1 VTEPRSE
8 ATPRVLGYFSATS
21 IVVANMVG
29 SGVFTTLGLQAELV
43 PDPAWLLGL
52 WLAGGL
58 IALCGALCYA
68 ELGAALPRS
77 GGEYHFLGRIYHPV
91 LGLSAGIVS
100 VTVGFAAPMALAA
113 MALGRY
119 AATIFPVSPAWT
131 GAAALLCIT
140 LFHLVD
146 VRIGQRFQVATTAL
160 KLALI
165 GVFIVAGLW
174 APALPAGA
182 AGTATIAPSG
192 PALSLAL
199 VFVFYA
205 YSGWNA
211 AAYVAS
217 EIRRPQ
223 RVLPMALLHGTAIVT
238 VAYLLLNYVFL
249 RTVPLPALAG
259 TVEIGAL
266 SAQRVFGTTG
276 GAVMSGMLCLLLV
289 STISAMV
296 LAGPRVLRTAGE
308 DLPLLRPLAQP
319 TSRGAPARAIL
330 LQVSIALIFLATGSF
345 EAVLTFA
352 GFTLTLFSGLTAFGV
367 VVLRVT
373 EPGLPRPWRAWAY
386 PLAPV
391 LFTSASG
398 AVLALALR
406 ERPQAAFAAIAL
418 IGVAVVASA
427 WQLGR
432 RQAG

>member
-1 VTEPRSE
+1 MAGANSDQD
-8 ATPRVLGYFSATS
+8 PRVLGYFSATA

-29 SGVFTTLGLQAELV
+29 TGVFTTLGLQAELV
-43 PDPAWLLGL
+43 PDPAWLLGI

-58 IALCGALCYA
+58 IAFCGALCYA

-91 LGLSAGIVS
+91 LGLAAGLVS

-119 AATIFPVSPAWT
+119 AATIFPISPAWT
-131 GAAALLCIT
+131 GTAALLAIT
-140 LFHLVD
+140 LFHLID
-146 VRIGQRFQVATTAL
+146 VRIGQRFQVLTTAL

-165 GVFIVAGLW
+165 GVFVVAGLL
-174 APALPAGA
+174 APPLPAGA
-182 AGTATIAPSG
+182 INTVAGAPAG
-192 PALSLAL
+192 PALSLAV

-223 RVLPMALLHGTAIVT
+223 RVLPLALLHGTALVT

-266 SAQRVFGTTG
+266 SAQRLFGTTG

-296 LAGPRVLRTAGE
+296 LAGPRVLQTAG
-308 DLPLLRPLAQP
+308 DDIALLRPLAQ
-319 TSRGAPARAIL
+319 TTRRGAPARAIL
-330 LQVSIALIFLATGSF
+330 LQVAIALIFLANGSF

-352 GFTLTLFSGLTAFGV
+352 GFTLTLFAGLTALGAI
-367 VVLRVT
+367 VLRMT
-373 EPGLPRPWRAWAY
+373 EPGLPRPWRMWAY
-386 PLAPV
+386 PLPPLV
-391 LFTSASG
+391 FTLASG
-398 AVLALALR
+398 AVLVLALR
-406 ERPQAAFAAIAL
+406 ERPLAAFAAIAL
-418 IGVAVVASA
+418 AGLAIAASA
-427 WQLGR
+427 WHLR
-432 RQAG
+432 RRKNP

>member
-1 VTEPRSE
+1 M
-8 ATPRVLGYFSATS
+8 LGYFSAAA

-29 SGVFTTLGLQAELV
+29 TGVFTTLGLQAELV
-43 PDPAWLLGL
+43 PDPAWLLGI

-58 IALCGALCYA
+58 IAFCGALCYA

-91 LGLSAGIVS
+91 LGLAAGLVS
-100 VTVGFAAPMALAA
+100 VTVGFAAPVALAA

-119 AATIFPVSPAWT
+119 AATIYPVSPAWT
-131 GAAALLCIT
+131 GTAALLAIT

-146 VRIGQRFQVATTAL
+146 VRVGQRFQVITTAL
-160 KLALI
+160 KLLLI
-165 GVFIVAGLW
+165 AVFIVAGLA
-174 APALPAGA
+174 APPLPASAMNAVG
-182 AGTATIAPSG
+182 GAPSG
-192 PALSLAL
+192 SALSLAV

-217 EIRRPQ
+217 EIRQPQ

-266 SAQRVFGTTG
+266 SAQRLFGVTG
-276 GAVMSGMLCLLLV
+276 GAVMSGMLCLLLI

-296 LAGPRVLRTAGE
+296 LAGPRVLQAAGE
-308 DLPLLRPLAQP
+308 DIALLRPLAKA
-319 TSRGAPARAIL
+319 TSRGAPARAIV
-330 LQVSIALIFLATGSF
+330 LQVAIALLFLATGSF

-352 GFTLTLFSGLTAFGV
+352 GFTLTLFAGLTALGV
-367 VVLRVT
+367 IVLRVT
-373 EPGLPRPWRAWAY
+373 EPGLPRPWRTWAY
-386 PLAPV
+386 PLPPLVFVGA
-391 LFTSASG
+391 SA
-398 AVLALALR
+398 AVLVLALR
-406 ERPQAAFAAIAL
+406 ERPLAAFAALTLAGLAIA
-418 IGVAVVASA
+418 ASA
-427 WQLGR
+427 WHLK
-432 RQAG
+432 RQSAA

>member
-1 VTEPRSE
+1 VASNGSDGNSQ
-8 ATPRVLGYFSATS
+8 VLGYFSATA

-29 SGVFTTLGLQAELV
+29 TGVFTTLGLQAELV
-43 PDPAWLLGL
+43 PDPAWLLGI

-58 IALCGALCYA
+58 VAFCGALCYA

-91 LGLSAGIVS
+91 LGLAAGLVS

-131 GAAALLCIT
+131 GAAALLVIM

-146 VRIGQRFQVATTAL
+146 VRIGQRFQLLSTAL

-165 GVFIVAGLW
+165 TVFVVAGLS
-174 APALPAGA
+174 APPLPAGA
-182 AGTATIAPSG
+182 TSAATAAPSG

-223 RVLPMALLHGTAIVT
+223 RVLPLALLHGTAIVT

-249 RTVPLPALAG
+249 RTVPLQALAG

-266 SAQRVFGTTG
+266 SAARIFGATG

-296 LAGPRVLRTAGE
+296 LAGPRVLQTAGE
-308 DLPLLRPLAQP
+308 DIPLLRPLAQP
-319 TSRGAPARAIL
+319 TSHGAPARAIL
-330 LQVSIALIFLATGSF
+330 LQVAIALIFLATGSF

-352 GFTLTLFSGLTAFGV
+352 GFTLTVFAGLTALGV
-367 VVLRVT
+367 IVLRLT
-373 EPGLPRPWRAWAY
+373 EPRLPRPWRTWAY
-386 PLAPV
+386 PLPPL
-391 LFTSASG
+391 LFTGASG
-398 AVLALALR
+398 AVLILALR
-406 ERPQAAFAAIAL
+406 ERPLAAFAAIAL
-418 IGVAVVASA
+418 IGLAVLASA
-427 WQLGR
+427 WQLR
-432 RQAG
+432 RQAAS